1 MPDAKPK
8 PVAKTV
14 MVRLA
19 LNPSGGVDV
28 LGEIENPILC
38 AGEVRE
44 FTPVEADA
52 LLALTNE
59 HGTPIVSRLRSAE

>member
-1 MPDAKPK
+1 MSDAKPK
-8 PVAKTV
+8 PVAKSV
-14 MVRLA
+14 MVSLT

-28 LGEIENPILC
+28 LGEVENPILC
-38 AGEVRE
+38 VGEVRE

-52 LLALTNE
+52 LLGLVNE